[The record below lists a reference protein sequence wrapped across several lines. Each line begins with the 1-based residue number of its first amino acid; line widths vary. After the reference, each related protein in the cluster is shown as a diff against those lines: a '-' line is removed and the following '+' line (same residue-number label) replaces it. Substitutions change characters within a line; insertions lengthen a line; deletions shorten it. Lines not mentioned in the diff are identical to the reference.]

1 MEKHSGVDGTK
12 GGNLLPLIGGSA
24 IAGFGAALAILLIVS
39 VLSIRLHLSTQEEF
53 SLVEHTVE
61 VLLESEEVLGA
72 IVAGE
77 CSGDLGLGGLTTVVT
92 VLGEPMGVGLSGND
106 VS

>member
-1 MEKHSGVDGTK
+1 MRFDGHVTGLDLELK
-12 GGNLLPLIGGSA
+12 
-24 IAGFGAALAILLIVS
+24 
-39 VLSIRLHLSTQEEF
+39 SIKEF
-53 SLVEHTVE
+53 E

>member
-39 VLSIRLHLSTQEEF
+39 VL
-53 SLVEHTVE
+53 
-61 VLLESEEVLGA
+61 
-72 IVAGE
+72 
-77 CSGDLGLGGLTTVVT
+77 
-92 VLGEPMGVGLSGND
+92 
-106 VS
+106 